1 MDRIPAY
8 EGKGNFMFVSYSH
21 KDSGTVYPFITDLF
35 EKKYR
40 VWYDEGIAPGSE
52 WPYNIEVHLKS
63 CSAVLVFVSANSLAS
78 RNCDNEVV
86 NALDNKKKIIQYSLD
101 GNIHPLLK
109 DEITVRNKE
118 ELFNTLSDDLIGDGS
133 GYDRELNNKRR
144 LSLWNLLL
152 GLAVLFIVALG
163 TGIYGLNEGYFDKYL
178 PGRNIVEE
186 DITEKKEASGIQVD
200 NSVIA
205 QALLEQL
212 SEEDLFREV
221 EFSDDSD
228 KESLCEAI
236 GFYDRES
243 EGELRYFDLTE
254 YDADDLYLR
263 DCSDECL
270 KLLKYLP
277 NLKYLHVSSDQI
289 TTLEALND
297 CPYLEQVYLSKECFP
312 VDIPSN
318 RNYQIMFE
326 VQ

>member
-8 EGKGNFMFVSYSH
+8 EGKGNFIFVSYSH
-21 KDSGTVYPFITDLF
+21 KDTGTVYPFITDLF

-63 CSAVLVFVSANSLAS
+63 CSTVLVFVSENSLAS

-101 GNIHPLLK
+101 GSIHPLLK

-118 ELFNTLSDDLIGDGS
+118 ELFNTLSDDLIGDDS

-163 TGIYGLNEGYFDKYL
+163 AGTYGLNEGYFDKYL

-186 DITEKKEASGIQVD
+186 DITEKKETSGIQVD

-212 SEEDLFREV
+212 SKEDLFRDV

-228 KESLCEAI
+228 KQALYEAI
-236 GFYDRES
+236 GFYDWGS
-243 EGELRYFDLTE
+243 EDELQYFDLTE
-254 YDADDLYLR
+254 FGSDDLYLNN
-263 DCSDECL
+263 CSDECL

-277 NLKYLHVSSDQI
+277 NLKHLYISSDKI
-289 TTLEALND
+289 STLEALND
-297 CPYLEQVYLSKECFP
+297 CPYLEEVHLNRNCFP
-312 VDIPSN
+312 IDIPSEK
-318 RNYQIMFE
+318 NYRILYE
-326 VQ
+326 T

>member
-8 EGKGNFMFVSYSH
+8 EGKGNFIFVSYSH

-63 CSAVLVFVSANSLAS
+63 CSTVLVFVSENSLAS

-101 GNIHPLLK
+101 GSIHPLLK

-118 ELFNTLSDDLIGDGS
+118 ELFITLSDDLIGDGS

-163 TGIYGLNEGYFDKYL
+163 AGIYGLNEGYFDKYL

-200 NSVIA
+200 NSLIA

-212 SEEDLFREV
+212 SKEDLFRDV

-228 KESLCEAI
+228 KQALYEAI
-236 GFYDRES
+236 GFYDWGS
-243 EGELRYFDLTE
+243 EGELQYFDLTE
-254 YDADDLYLR
+254 FGSDDLYLNN
-263 DCSDECL
+263 CSDECL

-277 NLKYLHVSSDQI
+277 NLKRLYISSDKI
-289 TTLEALND
+289 STLEALND
-297 CPYLEQVYLSKECFP
+297 CPYLEEVHLNRNCFP
-312 VDIPSN
+312 IDIPSEK
-318 RNYQIMFE
+318 NYRILFE
-326 VQ
+326 T

>member
-1 MDRIPAY
+1 MVRMPAY
-8 EGKGNFMFVSYSH
+8 EGKGNFIFVSYSH

-63 CSAVLVFVSANSLAS
+63 CSTVLVFVSENSLAS
-78 RNCDNEVV
+78 RNCDNEAV

-101 GNIHPLLK
+101 GSIHPLLK

-163 TGIYGLNEGYFDKYL
+163 AGTYGLNEGYFDKYL

-212 SEEDLFREV
+212 SKEDLFRDV

-228 KESLCEAI
+228 KQALYEAI
-236 GFYDRES
+236 GFYDWGS
-243 EGELRYFDLTE
+243 EGELQYFDLTE
-254 YDADDLYLR
+254 FGSDDLYLNN
-263 DCSDECL
+263 CSDECL

-277 NLKYLHVSSDQI
+277 NLKHLYISSDKI
-289 TTLEALND
+289 STLEALND
-297 CPYLEQVYLSKECFP
+297 CPYLEEVHLNRNCFP
-312 VDIPSN
+312 IDIPSEK
-318 RNYQIMFE
+318 NYRILYE
-326 VQ
+326 T

>member
-8 EGKGNFMFVSYSH
+8 EGKGNFIFVSYSH

-52 WPYNIEVHLKS
+52 WPYNIEVHLRS
-63 CSAVLVFVSANSLAS
+63 CSTVLVFVSENSLAS

-101 GNIHPLLK
+101 GSIHPLLK
-109 DEITVRNKE
+109 EEITVRNKE

-144 LSLWNLLL
+144 LSLWNLLM
-152 GLAVLFIVALG
+152 GLAVLFTVALG
-163 TGIYGLNEGYFDKYL
+163 AGIYGLNEGYFDKYL

-212 SEEDLFREV
+212 SKEDLFRDV

-228 KESLCEAI
+228 KQALYEAI
-236 GFYDRES
+236 GFYDWGS
-243 EGELRYFDLTE
+243 EGELQYFDLTE
-254 YDADDLYLR
+254 FGSDDLYLNN
-263 DCSDECL
+263 CSDECL

-277 NLKYLHVSSDQI
+277 NLKHLYISSDKI
-289 TTLEALND
+289 STLEALND
-297 CPYLEQVYLSKECFP
+297 CPYLEEVHLNRNCFP
-312 VDIPSN
+312 IDIPSEK
-318 RNYQIMFE
+318 NYRILFE
-326 VQ
+326 T

>member
-1 MDRIPAY
+1 MDRILAY
-8 EGKGNFMFVSYSH
+8 EGKGNFIFVSYSH

-63 CSAVLVFVSANSLAS
+63 CSTVLVFVSENSLAS

-101 GNIHPLLK
+101 GSIHPLLK
-109 DEITVRNKE
+109 DELTVRNKE

-163 TGIYGLNEGYFDKYL
+163 AGTYGLNEGYFDKYL

-212 SEEDLFREV
+212 SKEDLFRDV

-228 KESLCEAI
+228 KQALYEAI
-236 GFYDRES
+236 GFYDWGS
-243 EGELRYFDLTE
+243 EGELQYFDLTE
-254 YDADDLYLR
+254 FGSDDLYLNN
-263 DCSDECL
+263 CSDECL

-277 NLKYLHVSSDQI
+277 NLKHLYISSDKI
-289 TTLEALND
+289 STLEALND
-297 CPYLEQVYLSKECFP
+297 CPYLEEVHLNRNCFP
-312 VDIPSN
+312 IDIPSEK
-318 RNYQIMFE
+318 NYRILYE
-326 VQ
+326 T

>member
-1 MDRIPAY
+1 MVRMPAY
-8 EGKGNFMFVSYSH
+8 EGKGNFIFVSYSH

-63 CSAVLVFVSANSLAS
+63 CSTVLAFVSENSLAS
-78 RNCDNEVV
+78 RNCDNEAV

-101 GNIHPLLK
+101 GSIHPLLK

-163 TGIYGLNEGYFDKYL
+163 AGTYGLNEGYFDKYL

-212 SEEDLFREV
+212 SKEDLFRDV

-228 KESLCEAI
+228 KQALYEAI
-236 GFYDRES
+236 GFYDWGS
-243 EGELRYFDLTE
+243 EGELQYFDLTE
-254 YDADDLYLR
+254 FGSDDLYLNN
-263 DCSDECL
+263 CSDECL

-277 NLKYLHVSSDQI
+277 NLKHLYISSDKI
-289 TTLEALND
+289 STLEALND
-297 CPYLEQVYLSKECFP
+297 CPYLEEVHLNRNCFP
-312 VDIPSN
+312 IDIPSEK
-318 RNYQIMFE
+318 NYRILYE
-326 VQ
+326 T

>member
-8 EGKGNFMFVSYSH
+8 EGKGNFIFVSYSH

-63 CSAVLVFVSANSLAS
+63 CSTVLVFVSENSLAS

-101 GNIHPLLK
+101 GSIHPLLK

-163 TGIYGLNEGYFDKYL
+163 AGIYGLNEGYFDKYL

-200 NSVIA
+200 NSLIA

-212 SEEDLFREV
+212 SKEDLFRDV

-228 KESLCEAI
+228 KQALYEAI
-236 GFYDRES
+236 GFYDWGS
-243 EGELRYFDLTE
+243 EGELQYFDLTE
-254 YDADDLYLR
+254 FGSDDLYLNN
-263 DCSDECL
+263 CSDECL

-277 NLKYLHVSSDQI
+277 NLKHLYISSDKI
-289 TTLEALND
+289 STLEALND
-297 CPYLEQVYLSKECFP
+297 CPYLEEVHLNRNCFP
-312 VDIPSN
+312 IDIPSEK
-318 RNYQIMFE
+318 NYRILYE
-326 VQ
+326 T

>member
-8 EGKGNFMFVSYSH
+8 AGKGNFIFVSYSH

-52 WPYNIEVHLKS
+52 WPYNIEVHLRS
-63 CSAVLVFVSANSLAS
+63 CSTVLVFVSENSLAS

-101 GNIHPLLK
+101 GSIHPLLK

-152 GLAVLFIVALG
+152 GLAVLFTVALG
-163 TGIYGLNEGYFDKYL
+163 AGIYGLNEGYFDKYL

-212 SEEDLFREV
+212 SKEDLFRDV

-228 KESLCEAI
+228 KQALYEAI
-236 GFYDRES
+236 GFYDWGS
-243 EGELRYFDLTE
+243 EGELQYFDLTE
-254 YDADDLYLR
+254 FGSDDLYLNN
-263 DCSDECL
+263 CSDECL
-270 KLLKYLP
+270 KLLKYMP
-277 NLKYLHVSSDQI
+277 NLKHLYISSDKI
-289 TTLEALND
+289 STLEALND
-297 CPYLEQVYLSKECFP
+297 CPYLEEVHLNRNCFP
-312 VDIPSN
+312 IDIPSEK
-318 RNYQIMFE
+318 NYRILYE
-326 VQ
+326 T